1 MALKKSKRRKINWK
15 SLLIIGIVLVLFFW
29 LFGAKLIQIAKL
41 QHQKNEIQQQIATEN
56 DESDELDKSL
66 AQIGTKEYNEI
77 IARKYLGLYYPDEKI
92 VVPIEDNEDTS
103 QK

>member
-1 MALKKSKRRKINWK
+1 MALKKSKRRKINWQ
-15 SLLIIGIVLVLFFW
+15 SLLIIGIVLLLFFW
-29 LFGAKLIQIAKL
+29 LFGTKMIQIAKL
-41 QHQKNEIQQQIATEN
+41 QHQKNEIQAQITTEN

-92 VVPIEDNEDTS
+92 VVSTEGKKDDLGE
-103 QK
+103 

>member
-1 MALKKSKRRKINWK
+1 MALKKSKRRKINGQ
-15 SLLIIGIVLVLFFW
+15 SLLIIGIVLLLFFW
-29 LFGAKLIQIAKL
+29 LFGTKMIQIAKL
-41 QHQKNEIQQQIATEN
+41 QHQKNEIQAQITVEN

-92 VVPIEDNEDTS
+92 VVSNEGENEDLGE
-103 QK
+103 